1 LNYIGKGERERD
13 KRGKFILFT
22 QFFLWEERKIFPKK
36 GKFISVERGKK
47 KKRVSSHLYKIKL
60 APIQ

>member
-13 KRGKFILFT
+13 KRGKFLLFA

-36 GKFISVERGKK
+36 WEFIPVEKGKK
-47 KKRVSSHLYKIKL
+47 KKKSFFPPL
-60 APIQ
+60 QN

>member
-13 KRGKFILFT
+13 KRGKLLLFT
-22 QFFLWEERKIFPKK
+22 QFFLWKGRKIFPKK

-47 KKRVSSHLYKIKL
+47 KKKSFFPPL
-60 APIQ
+60 QN